1 MDAQDVLGRG
11 QAMTKRQN
19 FGKTDTVA
27 ALSVILLGGMA
38 LTMLAL
44 FILIG

>member
-27 ALSVILLGGMA
+27 ALSVILLVS
-38 LTMLAL
+38 LTVFFLAVY
-44 FILIG
+44 IYM